1 MKNSKQSGK
10 QNKFEYT
17 SNYIKERMERLG
29 KRQNQ
34 NK

>member
-1 MKNSKQSGK
+1 MKNIKQSGK
-10 QNKFEYT
+10 QSKFEYT
-17 SNYIKERMERLG
+17 FNYTKERMERLG